1 MKRRLLCG
9 CNCSANNYAFW
20 FYIWQILEEKRV
32 ARLILS
38 LDLSHK
44 LAAGVAT
51 HWFVALVRVITIHHL
66 DWLNTSLWPEGRPQG
81 GAFASPPTLI
91 HKINWAHAHL
101 SKHVEYIHVNRRQTK
116 VAGRRSFF
124 RRGGDLR
131 FQVRTRAAAFLQA
144 MLLNSFGYKKTPQNK
159 MEEFLSN
166 FKCFFLQNYQKSH
179 HSCRERKRNS
189 NQTDDWAG
197 QRVVASLTVPSLQR
211 QMFLHIIVIFWFIGA
226 VINQRQRA
234 KHIIVTVKLKQVI
247 TILSTQVLREFN

>member
-20 FYIWQILEEKRV
+20 FYFWQILEEKRV

-66 DWLNTSLWPEGRPQG
+66 DWLNTSLWPEGRQRG
-81 GAFASPPTLI
+81 GAFASLPTLI

-124 RRGGDLR
+124 RKG
-131 FQVRTRAAAFLQA
+131 RASFSSSHTSSCLPPVYAPEFIWLQ
-144 MLLNSFGYKKTPQNK
+144 KKQNK
-159 MEEFLSN
+159 T
-166 FKCFFLQNYQKSH
+166 KWKS
-179 HSCRERKRNS
+179 
-189 NQTDDWAG
+189 
-197 QRVVASLTVPSLQR
+197 
-211 QMFLHIIVIFWFIGA
+211 F
-226 VINQRQRA
+226 
-234 KHIIVTVKLKQVI
+234 
-247 TILSTQVLREFN
+247 